1 MALLCIQTVARD
13 GACRREPAVSDEHH
27 RRMSYD
33 KTSVIAE
40 LGPAF
45 DEIPSAGDSVQA
57 EQPADRDRQTDM
69 RRLDPPRDRRAAGH
83 ELVADDIL
91 RSEQRKLGV
100 ARPTVDGQPLVIGVA
115 ELDRPATTD
124 RVRWCGICPTDRADG
139 VD

>member
-33 KTSVIAE
+33 KTSAIAD

-69 RRLDPPRDRRAAGH
+69 RRLDPPRHRLAPGH
-83 ELVADDIL
+83 ALVAVDIL
-91 RSEQRKLGV
+91 RPEHRKLRV
-100 ARPTVDGQPLVIGVA
+100 TRPTEHGETLEI
-115 ELDRPATTD
+115 
-124 RVRWCGICPTDRADG
+124 RVSLL
-139 VD
+139 